1 MALLLHLASER
12 DESALRVQG
21 GSSAPLPGKAADAEP
36 GAIITGNAKLG
47 EVGWGRGTREGAER
61 N

>member
-21 GSSAPLPGKAADAEP
+21 GSSILLPGKAADAEP
-36 GAIITGNAKLG
+36 WAIITGNTEQG
-47 EVGWGRGTREGAER
+47 EVGEGQAGRER
-61 N
+61 ARN